1 MKNFFKKYLWLFEFI
16 GVAIILAVGFFAF
29 FKKEVFLYIAGF
41 ALIIM
46 GLLRVI
52 PLVKTTKDNVL
63 KIIYSAEIFL
73 NVLAGILLILEGGKG
88 DDYKPD
94 LMRYLVGGVL
104 YLRGAIYYYA
114 TVLRKEATDYLEF
127 FVHLALLTLGVIIF
141 VTKFFTVDNLAWV
154 VLILAIL
161 AALFIGYSGY
171 RNYRNYRYERLATEE
186 TKKIKHAP
194 AEEGYVDPE
203 PLKDDVIIPEE
214 EEREELNV

>member
-1 MKNFFKKYLWLFEFI
+1 MKNFLKNTYGFEFI

-171 RNYRNYRYERLATEE
+171 RNYRNYRYGLATEA
-186 TKKIKHAP
+186 KKIKHAP